1 MESTAQRDWEGD
13 FCNAQVMRDKGPS
26 GKQLSLW
33 SLIYRQIFTLCRQR
47 GREGIK
53 GMAFCPGTSSGSP
66 ASSTQWEHRC
76 TAHSHCISSSPVPP
90 PSQGKCPVP
99 WPKYN
104 HNTSGCQFH
113 VLLEDN
119 VSKGMLRVDLQLS
132 SRGGAGWTEV
142 GNQLISFPKHSPR
155 PGLSPGSLGG
165 EGPWLSLLS
174 RPAGCAGSSHSTV
187 LGTGA
192 AGWARTDVLTPP
204 ACPGSGTSPETQ
216 CSTKPS

>member
-113 VLLEDN
+113 VLLEDK

-132 SRGGAGWTEV
+132 SRGGAGWTEG
-142 GNQLISFPKHSPR
+142 GNQLTTSQNTAQGLDCHLGHWEEKG
-155 PGLSPGSLGG
+155 PGCPCSPGQQGVQAAVTALCWAQ
-165 EGPWLSLLS
+165 EQQAGP
-174 RPAGCAGSSHSTV
+174 GQMC
-187 LGTGA
+187 
-192 AGWARTDVLTPP
+192 
-204 ACPGSGTSPETQ
+204 
-216 CSTKPS
+216 